1 MEPRLPT
8 PAPSPEMGNNMR
20 GEVLKRPEQN
30 PAVQEIEPS
39 AEQVPSY
46 ELESQAARGAVAS
59 TQAATLAQPSA
70 SMAQSPAQAAS
81 ANPLAAKDDDL
92 IEAEWIKRAK
102 QVVEETSADPYL
114 QEMRVSE
121 LQSDYLKKR
130 YGMDV
135 KFRQ

>member
-1 MEPRLPT
+1 
-8 PAPSPEMGNNMR
+8 MGNNMR
-20 GEVLKRPEQN
+20 GEVLKRPEQS
-30 PAVQEIEPS
+30 PAPQEVERP

-46 ELESQAARGAVAS
+46 ELESQAAHGAVAA
-59 TQAATLAQPSA
+59 TQAVTLAQSAADMTGTLAQPA
-70 SMAQSPAQAAS
+70 SV
-81 ANPLAAKDDDL
+81 NPLVAKDDDL

-135 KFRQ
+135 KFR